1 MLQFLLSLAVAA
13 GACAIS
19 EEQRDRI
26 LAMEWEAFDQGPHGF
41 RSVASG
47 ENYCPLLA
55 AELIEGYLHQ
65 HEELTT
71 KQRYVSEFHAG
82 QLFAGANERS
92 RALAHFYRGF
102 NPHEDPSGDGKWNA
116 YVRATIAFLEK
127 DRETL
132 EASLRILEN
141 HQQNPMNAVNVRLV
155 RGFAEHF
162 DSSYDEAVRASLDD

>member
-19 EEQRDRI
+19 EDERGQ
-26 LAMEWEAFDQGPHGF
+26 LMAMEWEAFDQGPNGF

-47 ENYCPLLA
+47 ERYCPLLA
-55 AELIEGYLHQ
+55 AELIEDYLRQ

-82 QLFAGANERS
+82 QLYAGANEVS

-102 NPHEDPSGDGKWNA
+102 NPHEDPSGEGKWNA

-132 EASLRILEN
+132 EASLRVLEN
-141 HQQNPMNAVNVRLV
+141 HQQNPMNATNLRLV
-155 RGFAEHF
+155 RGLSKHF
-162 DSSYDEAVRASLDD
+162 DSSYDEAVKANLDD

>member
-1 MLQFLLSLAVAA
+1 MFQVWLSMVVAA
-13 GACAIS
+13 GACAMS

-26 LAMEWEAFDQGPHGF
+26 LALEWEAFDQGPHGF

-47 ENYCPLLA
+47 ESYCPLLA
-55 AELIEGYLHQ
+55 AELIEDYLQQ

-82 QLFAGANERS
+82 QLFAGANEVS

-116 YVRATIAFLEK
+116 YVRATIAFLER

-132 EASLRILEN
+132 EASLRVLEN
-141 HQQNPMNAVNVRLV
+141 HRQNPMNATNLRLV
-155 RGFAEHF
+155 RGFSQHF
-162 DSSYDEAVRASLDD
+162 DSSYDEAVRASLDE